1 MPGTQG
7 KKITQEQIV
16 KIKRLL
22 AETELTTSQ
31 IALRMGSSTSTVIA
45 INRRAGIRLYNGK
58 RSCWEKGLPCNP
70 QVAPARVQS
79 ISSSSS

>member
-7 KKITQEQIV
+7 KKITQEQIT
-16 KIKRLL
+16 KIKYLL

-45 INRRAGIRLYNGK
+45 INRQAGIRLYNGK
-58 RSCWEKGLPCNP
+58 RSCWEKGRTGNAP
-70 QVAPARVQS
+70 VAPVRAPS
-79 ISSSSS
+79 FSSSSR